1 MSKRPALSKAEMEVA
16 HIVWELQEAT
26 VRQVL
31 EALPSQRQVDYKT
44 VQTYLRRLEAK
55 GYLHSRRD
63 GRSLVYSASV
73 RPRQVIRD
81 TVQDFVGRLFGG
93 NSLPLV
99 EHLIREKGL
108 TQDDIGKLRDLLNE
122 LETEPHATRA

>member
-16 HIVWELQEAT
+16 HLVWQLQEAT

-31 EALPSQRQVDYKT
+31 EALPAQRQVDYKT

-55 GYLHSRRD
+55 GYLVSRRD
-63 GRSLVYSASV
+63 GRSLVYTASV

-81 TVQDFVGRLFGG
+81 TVSDFVNRLFGG
-93 NSLPLV
+93 KSLPLV
-99 EHLIREKGL
+99 EHLIREENL
-108 TQDDIGKLRDLLNE
+108 TTDDIGKLRDLLNE
-122 LETEPHATRA
+122 LETESHASRS